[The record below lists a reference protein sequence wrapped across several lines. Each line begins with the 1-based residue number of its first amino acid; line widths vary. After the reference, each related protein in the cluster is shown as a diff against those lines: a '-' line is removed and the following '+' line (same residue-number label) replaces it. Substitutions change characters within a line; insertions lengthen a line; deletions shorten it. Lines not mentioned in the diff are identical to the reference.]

1 MTTSRLSRHALIVA
15 TANYSDSRLAQ
26 LRSPAADSEA
36 LAEVLGDPSRGDFEV
51 QLGLNESHAELMRR
65 IALFFRDRIPND
77 LLLLHL
83 SCHGVKDE
91 NGELYLAAADTD
103 LDLLS
108 ATAIPAAW
116 LNERIDRT
124 RSRRTVLLLDCC
136 FSGSFPAGVRHRGS
150 DMDAPRQLQGR
161 GRAIITASNAMEYA
175 YEGDELT
182 GEGHPSFFTGA
193 VVEGLR
199 TGKADLDM
207 DHLVS
212 IDDLYHYV
220 YDRVRERT
228 RTRPRASRAT
238 SRGFCIWRAAPTA
251 QWWLRRSSIRSWSP
265 ERRIAT
271 RGFVKERSRSSPSC

>member
-15 TANYSDSRLAQ
+15 TANYSDPRLAQ

-36 LAEVLGDPSRGDFEV
+36 LAEVLGDPSKGDFEV

-108 ATAIPAAW
+108 ATGIPAAW

-136 FSGSFPAGVRHRGS
+136 FSGSG
-150 DMDAPRQLQGR
+150 
-161 GRAIITASNAMEYA
+161 GRA
-175 YEGDELT
+175 
-182 GEGHPSFFTGA
+182 PSRRFRHG
-193 VVEGLR
+193 
-199 TGKADLDM
+199 
-207 DHLVS
+207 
-212 IDDLYHYV
+212 
-220 YDRVRERT
+220 
-228 RTRPRASRAT
+228 
-238 SRGFCIWRAAPTA
+238 RAAPAAGTGPGDHHRL
-251 QWWLRRSSIRSWSP
+251 QRDGVRLRGPRADGRGSSVVLHRGRGGGPSHRQGGPRHGSP
-265 ERRIAT
+265 RLDRRPVSL
-271 RGFVKERSRSSPSC
+271 RL